1 MKACKIYFTTL
12 AAALLVCMLLILFC
26 STLALSALLHIE
38 LTFLLNVLFINVTFC
53 GDGFFAAG
61 LCVWLFF
68 VLNKK
73 RTALIMVYTF
83 LTAAFMVQVIK
94 NIMQASGL
102 KIYFEPGRM
111 QYAVNENVTAGYS
124 IFPSA
129 HTAIVF
135 ALATAFVLIRPNKKW
150 QLPVLGAALV
160 VGYSRIYLAAHT
172 LQDVIAGAFIGTISA
187 VAVYITYR
195 RRFNISTHIN
205 AVRKKTYSVVKENSL
220 RPV

>member
-1 MKACKIYFTTL
+1 MKAYKIYFSAL
-12 AAALLVCMLLILFC
+12 AATLFVCLLLLMFG
-26 STLALSALLHIE
+26 STATLNTLLHIE
-38 LTFLLNVLFINVTFC
+38 PTFLLNVLFINVTFC

-61 LCVWLFF
+61 LCAWLFF
-68 VLNKK
+68 GLNKK
-73 RTALIMVYTF
+73 RTALIVLYTL

-94 NIMQASGL
+94 NIIQASGL
-102 KIYFEPGRM
+102 KIYFEPGHIEH
-111 QYAVNENVTAGYS
+111 AVNQNVTGTFS
-124 IFPSA
+124 VFPSG
-129 HTAIVF
+129 HTAAAF
-135 ALATAFVLIRPNKKW
+135 ALATAFVLILPNKKW

-220 RPV
+220 LPV